1 MSNFETL
8 NSSRAD
14 NPIDGEKT
22 LMLDFDGTIVDSL
35 DEFNRALAKI
45 LGREPAGPEE
55 LEYIRGLSLDQMQE
69 HLGVTPWRKIQLL
82 LKIRQEMASRMDR
95 IEMFDGMNTVMKD
108 VHESGNGIYI
118 VSSNSTSLI
127 EDAINKH
134 GVGSYVTQVHGGVS
148 LLGKASRLRQIHRSE
163 KLDRDNTL
171 YVGDEERDFKA
182 TRKIGMEC
190 ILAAWGF
197 TTLEAL
203 EALNPG
209 AIALTPAHLGEQL
222 KARGFILAA

>member
-1 MSNFETL
+1 MNNFETFRP
-8 NSSRAD
+8 SQAD
-14 NPIDGEKT
+14 NPTDGEKT

-35 DEFNRALAKI
+35 DEFNRALAKL
-45 LGREPAGPEE
+45 LGREPAEPEE
-55 LEYIRGLSLDQMQE
+55 LEYIRGLSLKEMQK
-69 HLGVTPWRKIQLL
+69 HLGLTSWQKIQLL

-95 IEMFDGMNTVMKD
+95 IEMFDGMSTVMKD
-108 VHESGNGIYI
+108 VHESGNDIYI

-127 EDAINKH
+127 EDAINKY

-148 LLGKASRLRQIHRSE
+148 LLGKANRLNRIHRSE
-163 KLDRDNTL
+163 KLDLNDTL
-171 YVGDEERDFKA
+171 YVGDEERDAHA

-197 TTLEAL
+197 TTFEAL
-203 EALNPG
+203 EALNSG

-222 KARGFILAA
+222 KARGFILAT